1 MYAKRARTLGEH
13 AGPAPVACDVGP
25 GVDAG
30 DTTGGI
36 DEVAEAALLEAEVET
51 LLGSLAN
58 LSLPLLEQ
66 AISLDLARSRS
77 VVSSGPALP
86 SLD

>member
-1 MYAKRARTLGEH
+1 
-13 AGPAPVACDVGP
+13 
-25 GVDAG
+25 
-30 DTTGGI
+30 
-36 DEVAEAALLEAEVET
+36 VAEAALLEAEVET

-86 SLD
+86 SLG